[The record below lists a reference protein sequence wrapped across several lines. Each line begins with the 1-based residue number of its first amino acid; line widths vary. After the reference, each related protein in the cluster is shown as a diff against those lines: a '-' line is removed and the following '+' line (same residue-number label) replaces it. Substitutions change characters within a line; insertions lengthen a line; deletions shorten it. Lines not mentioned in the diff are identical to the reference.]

1 MDAPDKR
8 DRQLA
13 AGLLEKIKGIRDFK
27 QIVATRKEALMVHYI
42 EGVFPRDFTPSKQL
56 RLEGF

>member
-1 MDAPDKR
+1 
-8 DRQLA
+8 LA